1 MNRTIKLAIA
11 ATSAL
16 ALLAPS
22 SALAGRSHHL
32 KLYKVEMHVD
42 LEGQDDTYTVEC
54 RNNDLALDGMWRID
68 DVEQD
73 NDYTWVPSTGNPQF
87 DVRRAV
93 RPVQVRNNGDSAY
106 DFKFT
111 PESGGDVS
119 MKLFVTC
126 LGEKT
131 ESVNGHTHKFTIT
144 GGGTDT
150 VVVGTLTQQYADS
163 TSASC
168 GVNQVV
174 VQPSFDVTG
183 GDADLVTSRP
193 ITKLARDWE
202 WQWVTATPG
211 FAATHTWRCLNM
223 RSNTEL
229 PASSNPH
236 RHRIVKQFKT
246 NDPAQPYN
254 AHLVNDAS
262 SPSMVKKNS
271 IAEVQLHCGEHYKGL
286 VGGWHV
292 GPGTPHDDADGPGGA
307 AGVPYSLPNPGYG
320 YLWFLGMDPRIK
332 TRAFRFINAH
342 LVNDYRADLYLVCF
356 KDRTT

>member
-1 MNRTIKLAIA
+1 MKPTIKLA
-11 ATSAL
+11 TSAL
-16 ALLAPS
+16 ALVALLAPS

-73 NDYTWVPSTGNPQF
+73 NDYAWTPSTGNPQF

-119 MKLFVTC
+119 MKLFITC

-144 GGGTDT
+144 GGGSDN
-150 VVVGTLTQQYADS
+150 VVAGNPIDPLITQLTAQYGDS

-168 GVNQVV
+168 GVNQVL
-174 VQPSFDVTG
+174 VQPGFNVTA

-193 ITKLARDWE
+193 LNRNARDWE
-202 WQWVTATPG
+202 WQWVTATPT
-211 FAATHTWRCLNM
+211 FAATHTWRCLNL
-223 RSNTEL
+223 RSDTEL
-229 PASSNPH
+229 PVSLNPH
-236 RHRIVKQFKT
+236 RHRIVKQFRT
-246 NDPAQPYN
+246 NDPVAPYN
-254 AHLVNDAS
+254 GGS
-262 SPSMVKKNS
+262 TPSTPPFVKKNA
-271 IAEVQLHCGEHYKGL
+271 IAEVQLHCGEHYKGM

-292 GPGTPHDDADGPGGA
+292 GPGTPHDGGGP
-307 AGVPYSLPNPGYG
+307 YTSPNPGYG

-332 TRAFRFINAH
+332 TRAFRFINADPM
-342 LVNDYRADLYLVCF
+342 NDWRADLYLVCF